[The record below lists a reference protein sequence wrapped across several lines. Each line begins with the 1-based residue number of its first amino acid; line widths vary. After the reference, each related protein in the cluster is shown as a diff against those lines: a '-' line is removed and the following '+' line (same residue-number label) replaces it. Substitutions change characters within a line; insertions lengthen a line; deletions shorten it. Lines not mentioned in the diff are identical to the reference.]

1 MRPRPGT
8 SLLCLAFTATLAALL
23 WLSSG
28 ATPPLLMV
36 SELGQVED
44 GAVVRVQ
51 GIVVEMREHDSGY
64 LSVTLADLTTGETA
78 LAVYRPPAKDN
89 LLREV
94 SIGDEVL
101 AVGVVASESPHPIV
115 YADGQGTTVLSKST
129 TALSVETLCAN
140 WRLFEYDRLNV
151 SGVIEVE
158 PESGNAWLAGTLGS
172 ARLRLQADPE
182 RIDATKGA
190 LATVDGTLILDTR
203 TMALCLK
210 AWNITPCPT

>member
-1 MRPRPGT
+1 MRSRPGT
-8 SLLCLAFTATLAALL
+8 NHICLAFTAALAALL

-36 SELGQVED
+36 SELEQAED
-44 GAVVRVQ
+44 GTIVRVQ

-78 LAVYRPPAKDN
+78 LAFYRPSARDI

-101 AVGVVASESPHPIV
+101 IVCVVASDSSHPV
-115 YADGQGTTVLSKST
+115 LYADSQGTTILSKST
-129 TALSVETLCAN
+129 AALSVETLCAN

-151 SGVIEVE
+151 SGVVEVE
-158 PESGNAWLAGTLGS
+158 PESGIVWLADTLGS

-182 RIDATKGA
+182 RIDAINGA

-203 TMALCLK
+203 TMAPSLK
-210 AWNITPCPT
+210 VWDITPCPI